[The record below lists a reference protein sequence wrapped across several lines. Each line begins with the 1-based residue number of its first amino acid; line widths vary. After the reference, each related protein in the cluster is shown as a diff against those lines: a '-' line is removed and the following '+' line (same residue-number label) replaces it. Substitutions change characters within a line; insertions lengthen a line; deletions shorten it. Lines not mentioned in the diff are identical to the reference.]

1 MTLYEALQDMC
12 KGRIIEV
19 GGGCDLQLIALAK
32 GTYIF
37 DFARGDRFEIELTG
51 DQGENAYKLEREYYK
66 YIFENHH
73 SYDEIWR
80 KEYRKP
86 SRAERGKR

>member
-19 GGGCDLQLIALAK
+19 GGGCELALVALAK

-37 DFARGDRFEIELTG
+37 EFWRGEDRFEIELTG
-51 DQGENAYKLEREYYK
+51 GQGENAAKIEREFNKFVEEHNYS
-66 YIFENHH
+66 F
-73 SYDEIWR
+73 DDIWR

-86 SRAERGKR
+86 TRAKK